1 MKAIVVTALGEVDKL
16 KMQDMPDPVP
26 GPKDVLIEVHACGL
40 NPVDYKVRMSGL
52 RVEREFPF
60 ILGYDVSGVIKAM
73 GKEVEHFKIGDEVYG
88 APSIARNGSNAELV
102 CVDYRVL
109 ARKPKS
115 IDHVTAAALPVAVV
129 TAWEALHKRAQI
141 HPDETVLI
149 HAGAG
154 GVGHL
159 AIQLAKLH
167 GCWVMTTAGRE
178 ESINYCRELGAD
190 VIIDYTKEDFVA
202 RVNEET
208 QNAGCNV
215 VFETVGGPN
224 FVKSLDCVAVNGRL
238 VTITGGDTSTV
249 VDKLYLK
256 NASLMYEFMG
266 TPGFYGI
273 NPEGQSEILST
284 VGELLEAGKLKP
296 HVSQVISLEDIPE
309 AHRSL
314 EGRHVMGKIVAKVK

>member
-1 MKAIVVTALGEVDKL
+1 MKAIVVTALGEADKL
-16 KMQDMPDPVP
+16 QMRDMPDPVP
-26 GPKDVLIEVHACGL
+26 GPKDVLIEVHACAL

-52 RVEREFPF
+52 RIEREFPF
-60 ILGYDVSGVIKAM
+60 ILGYDVSGVIV
-73 GKEVEHFKIGDEVYG
+73 GLGSEVEHLKVGDEVYG
-88 APSIARNGSNAELV
+88 APSIARNGANAELV
-102 CVDYRVL
+102 CVDHRVL
-109 ARKPKS
+109 AKKPKS
-115 IDHVTAAALPVAVV
+115 IDHVTAASLPVAIV

-167 GCWVMTTAGRE
+167 GCWVITTAGRD
-178 ESINYCRELGAD
+178 ESINFCRELGAD
-190 VIIDYTKEDFVA
+190 VVIDYTQEDFVE

-208 QNAGCNV
+208 QNAGCAV
-215 VFETVGGPN
+215 VFETVGGAN

-273 NPEGQSEILST
+273 NPEGQSEILRT
-284 VGELLEAGKLKP
+284 VSELLEAGKLKP
-296 HVSQVISLEDIPE
+296 HVSKVIGLEDIPE

-314 EGRHVMGKIVAKVK
+314 EDRHVLGKIVAKVK